1 MYVCIFIYIK
11 HDYIHIHIHIHTY
24 IYIYIHIY
32 IYIYTCIYT
41 YIYIYIYACIY
52 IYVSVCYK
60 LYLYEND
67 QTMDPKNSNR
77 ANSLVAGGLLVAS
90 TLGDVFALDL
100 QSEGQGGGGAMTCG
114 VKGRPTRI

>member
-1 MYVCIFIYIK
+1 MRV
-11 HDYIHIHIHIHTY
+11 Y
-24 IYIYIHIY
+24 IYM
-32 IYIYTCIYT
+32 CV
-41 YIYIYIYACIY
+41 C
-52 IYVSVCYK
+52 VCYK